1 MSHLILFVFFHLHG
15 NFRRD
20 GLAQAEQ
27 SPHVL
32 PMTLIPTLLLIDDD
46 HDLRSALAEQL
57 STNSE
62 FAIVEAATGAAGLE
76 AATTNRIDLVLLD
89 VDLPDMNGREVC
101 AALRTQGLRVPI
113 LMLTGAVSDS
123 DTVAGLDAGA
133 NDYIT
138 KPFKFA
144 VLDARIRAHL
154 RSFESSDEATLAIGP
169 YAFRPALKMLQTD
182 TRKIKLT
189 DKEAMILKYLY
200 RAGGQV
206 VAREDLLANVW
217 GYNAGVDT
225 HTIETHIYRL
235 RRKIEPGDTPRLL
248 ITEAGGYRLG
258 S

>member
-1 MSHLILFVFFHLHG
+1 MS
-15 NFRRD
+15 
-20 GLAQAEQ
+20 LA
-27 SPHVL
+27 
-32 PMTLIPTLLLIDDD
+32 PTLLLIDDD
-46 HDLRSALAEQL
+46 DDLRGALAEQL
-57 STNSE
+57 SANTD
-62 FAIVEAATGAAGLE
+62 FAVLQAATGTAGLE
-76 AATTNRIDLVLLD
+76 TAAGYRVDLVLLD
-89 VDLPDMNGREVC
+89 VDLPDINGRDVC
-101 AALRTQGLRVPI
+101 AALRAQGTRVPI
-113 LMLTGAVSDS
+113 LMLTGAVTDG
-123 DTVAGLDAGA
+123 DTVAGMDAGA

-144 VLDARIRAHL
+144 VLEARIRAHL

-169 YAFRPALKMLQTD
+169 YAFRPALKMLQAD
-182 TRKIKLT
+182 SRKIKLT

-235 RRKIEPGDTPRLL
+235 RRKIEPSDTPRLL

-258 S
+258 V